1 MKPHLILSEGVGGTD
16 LGLVRHEDDEAVSFA
31 RSLAKYR

>member
-16 LGLVRHEDDEAVSFA
+16 LGLARHEDDEAVSFA
-31 RSLAKYR
+31 TSYVKHR